1 MSRFQVPQ
9 DNRRACLCRDGGYST
24 KCCNADDYFAQ
35 GIGSIHM
42 GETDS
47 AGTIIEIDT
56 EETISST
63 SITPTSQGSSTV
75 IETDTT
81 QTYTSTS
88 SDAQDQDTTPP
99 VITIIGSSTINLTQ
113 GDSYTDQGATATDD
127 IDGDLTSSISTSGT
141 VDTSTAS
148 TYTITYSVSDSSGNS
163 ASETRSVIVSEA
175 LNQTPG
181 TVTSDTWHFLNYLT
195 ERSTDVRFYAT
206 LTYGGNSYNGFTYT
220 LSDFTVPTGIDAV
233 GAATW
238 NLKIDTN
245 SVDVGTFIAD
255 HNGVLLDSADNHEI
269 LDSYNVRR
277 FPPFAA
283 FATPVYMKIA
293 SSPVQF
299 LGNPYNPYPIYKLEQ
314 VNGYIQITQI
324 ITS

>member
-9 DNRRACLCRDGGYST
+9 DKRRACLCRDGGYST

-99 VITIIGSSTINLTQ
+99 VITIIGSQTINLTQ

-127 IDGDLTSSISTSGT
+127 IDGDLTSSITTTGT
-141 VDTSTAS
+141 VNTSTAS
-148 TYTITYSVSDSSGNS
+148 TYTITYSVSDAAGNTATS
-163 ASETRSVIVSEA
+163 TRTVIVNAIIDTTQPVITIIGSSTINLTVGDSYTEA
-175 LNQTPG
+175 GATATDDIDGDLTSSISTSG
-181 TVTSDTWHFLNYLT
+181 TVYLSGESGLPIFL
-195 ERSTDVRFYAT
+195 
-206 LTYGGNSYNGFTYT
+206 
-220 LSDFTVPTGIDAV
+220 
-233 GAATW
+233 
-238 NLKIDTN
+238 
-245 SVDVGTFIAD
+245 
-255 HNGVLLDSADNHEI
+255 
-269 LDSYNVRR
+269 
-277 FPPFAA
+277 
-283 FATPVYMKIA
+283 
-293 SSPVQF
+293 
-299 LGNPYNPYPIYKLEQ
+299 
-314 VNGYIQITQI
+314 
-324 ITS
+324 